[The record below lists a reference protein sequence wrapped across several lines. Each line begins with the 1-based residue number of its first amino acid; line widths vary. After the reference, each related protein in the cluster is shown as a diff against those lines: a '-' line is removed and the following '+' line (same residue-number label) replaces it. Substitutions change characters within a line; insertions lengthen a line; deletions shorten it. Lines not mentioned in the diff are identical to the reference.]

1 MSKVTK
7 LVLTS
12 AVRLALGILV
22 IGALFFFSAGTMD
35 YWQAWMWMITLFIPM
50 IFMLIYLAK
59 NDPTLLERRTRLKE
73 TRSAQK
79 LIVAASTLYYLI
91 AFLLPGFDKRFGW
104 SAVPGWLSIAADCI
118 VLAGYALFLLVLKA
132 NSYASRVVEVQ
143 QGQQVISTGPYSV
156 VRHPMYLAML
166 LMMIFTPL
174 ALGSYW
180 SMLPSLALI
189 FLLAVRAK
197 NEEALLM
204 KELAGYREYTEK
216 TRYRLF
222 PGIW

>member
-1 MSKVTK
+1 MDMKPI
-7 LVLTS
+7 LTS
-12 AVRLALGILV
+12 AIRLILGFLI
-22 IGALFFFSAGTMD
+22 IGAFFFFSAGTVN
-35 YWQAWMWMITLFIPM
+35 YWQAWMWMTTLFIPM
-50 IFMLIYLAK
+50 ILMLIYLAK
-59 NDPTLLERRTRLKE
+59 NDPTLLERRTRMKE

-91 AFLLPGFDKRFGW
+91 VFLLPGFDKRFGW
-104 SAVPGWLSIAADCI
+104 STVPGWLSIAADCI
-118 VLAGYALFLLVLKA
+118 MLSGYALFLLVLKT
-132 NSYASRVVEVQ
+132 NSYASRVVEIQ
-143 QGQQVISTGPYSV
+143 QGQQVISAGPYSI

-180 SMLPSLALI
+180 GMLVSIALI

-197 NEEALLM
+197 NEEELLM
-204 KELAGYREYTEK
+204 KELPGYREYAEK